1 MIKGYKHTVQKAEL
15 EAQMRLAAVEDVRR
29 ALVRLGVYG
38 GQKGFE
44 LVQTIYQRVPELTKE
59 QEPQLRKWK

>member
-1 MIKGYKHTVQKAEL
+1 VTGYKHTVQKAEL
-15 EAQMRLAAVEDVRR
+15 EAQMRVAVVEDVRR
-29 ALVRLGVYG
+29 TLVRLGMYG

-59 QEPQLRKWK
+59 REPELRKWK